1 MSDLAIFTNDQGPHY
16 ISTVKLESTADKN
29 RVLRALNMAESLAQ
43 AVPVGVPF
51 EICDV
56 FQTPGTRRS
65 RIDGVDDIPCTNT
78 YLLTPDGRAFMSQS
92 DGIARSLTMLLAIYP
107 ECGRDTEAGCLTV
120 MVHSKNLPN
129 GNSLKSIVPVD

>member
-1 MSDLAIFTNDQGPHY
+1 MSDLAIFNNNQGQHFN
-16 ISTVKLESTADKN
+16 STIQLESTQDKN

-43 AVPVGVPF
+43 AVPAGVPF

-65 RIDGVDDIPCTNT
+65 RIEGVDDFPCTNT
-78 YLLTPDGRAFMSQS
+78 YLLTPDGHAYMSQS
-92 DGIARSLTMLLAIYP
+92 DGIARSIDMLLAIYP
-107 ECGRDTEAGCLTV
+107 QCGRDTERGSLTV
-120 MVHSKNLPN
+120 MVHSKDLPN